1 MLEKLCIKIKR
12 NYLEIV
18 IYNSK
23 IFYTL
28 NNKQFFDDKK
38 KYDFSDEILMIVN
51 KTFSSLEIKKN
62 IFLNYLYDGQWDK
75 IFKKKFIENL
85 GFEFQNLK
93 QQLIF
98 FYLFSYFI

>member
-1 MLEKLCIKIKR
+1 
-12 NYLEIV
+12 
-18 IYNSK
+18 
-23 IFYTL
+23 
-28 NNKQFFDDKK
+28 
-38 KYDFSDEILMIVN
+38 MIVN

-93 QQLIF
+93 QQLIYF
-98 FYLFSYFI
+98 LFV